1 MIYAIAK
8 VLNYVYKTPILLLI
22 FGVLIEIG
30 CLEIVRIGDLRTT
43 LAPVMIG
50 DQPVTILVFWLPFL
64 AAFLVYFLAVS
75 KVWDKRRTADSQD
88 IDRKHISTFLILF
101 FAVVFR
107 VTLLFSPPT
116 LSDDVFR
123 YVWDGSIQNHG
134 INPYLYPP
142 EASDI
147 SAFRDQYWTSIN
159 NKHIPTIYPPL
170 LQILFRV
177 ADLTSHTPM
186 AMKVL
191 FMVCDIGVI
200 SIVLLLLRLYA
211 LPPDRVLIYAW
222 NPLVLVEFAG
232 SGHNDTLA
240 LVLMMAALYAIM
252 RDRYLLSILWLALSF
267 VSKFFSV
274 VLIPSFFIQI
284 RKIQPFLLFPFV
296 VVLFYLLYIDAGMKL
311 FEGLMVYGD
320 KWRFNDSLFTLALQA
335 TGSLT
340 QAKIVIAAIFLTI
353 ILVRLVSG
361 KDHMRTAY
369 ILVGAYLLLTPTLQ
383 VWYMVWII
391 PFLCFYPNRAWLL
404 LSGLTVLSY
413 NVLIQFVQTGIWH
426 EAMWVRYAEY
436 IPFYLLL
443 IGDAVRKKWR
453 LSTIPALKP
462 TPDRNKMSQ
471 GNANPLAD

>member
-1 MIYAIAK
+1 M
-8 VLNYVYKTPILLLI
+8 
-22 FGVLIEIG
+22 
-30 CLEIVRIGDLRTT
+30 EIVRIGDLRTT
-43 LAPVMIG
+43 LAPMMVG

-64 AAFLVYFLAVS
+64 AAFLVYLLAAS
-75 KVWDKRRTADSQD
+75 KVWDKRRAAIPQD
-88 IDRKHISTFLILF
+88 IDSKHIPTFFILL

-116 LSDDVFR
+116 LSDDIFR

-134 INPYLYPP
+134 VNPYMYPP

-147 SAFRDQYWTSIN
+147 SAFRDQYWSSIN

-170 LQILFRV
+170 LQLVFRV
-177 ADLTSHTPM
+177 ADLTAHTPM

-200 SIVLLLLRLYA
+200 GIVLLLLRLYG
-211 LPPDRVLIYAW
+211 LPLDRVLIYAW
-222 NPLVLVEFAG
+222 NPLVLVEFSG

-252 RDRYLLSILWLALSF
+252 REREVLSILWLALSF
-267 VSKFFSV
+267 LSQFFSV
-274 VLIPSFFIQI
+274 VLIPSVFFQV
-284 RKIQPFLLFPFV
+284 RRIQPFLLFPV
-296 VVLFYLLYIDAGMKL
+296 VIVVFYLLYIDAGIKL
-311 FEGLMVYGD
+311 FEGLMVYSD
-320 KWRFNDSLFTLALQA
+320 KWRFNDSIFTLALQA

-340 QAKIVIAAIFLTI
+340 QAKIVIVAIFLAI

-391 PFLCFYPNRAWLL
+391 PFLCIYPNRAWLL

-413 NVLIQFVQTGIWH
+413 NVLIQFIQTGIWH

-443 IGDAVRKKWR
+443 IGDVIWKKA
-453 LSTIPALKP
+453 PVKP
-462 TPDRNKMSQ
+462 DLGTEA
-471 GNANPLAD
+471 NA